1 MKTVKSVCPY
11 CGVGC
16 GLLIKVE
23 KGKIVGFQPDREHPV
38 SKGELCIKGAT
49 IDKIV
54 NSKERLRYPLIK
66 KNGKLVK
73 TTWENAIKTVAD
85 KFFEIK
91 MKYGS
96 NSMGVFSS
104 AKCTNEENY
113 LIQKFARICLGTNN
127 IDNCTRLC
135 HAPSLSAMN
144 EELHKGAMTNSYEDL
159 LEADCILIIGSN
171 PAVTQPIGFH
181 RILECQKHGGKI
193 ITVDIRRSETA
204 EKSDMFV
211 QINPGTDVFFA
222 AALLKIIIAEGK
234 EDSFFICENVSEY
247 GEMKKY
253 LEKYPLEVM
262 AKTCGVSETVLKKV
276 ALIYANAKSVA
287 IIIGMGVTQQP
298 FGVEGVLAIAN
309 LALLTGN
316 IGKPGSGINPL
327 RGCNNVQGSCDMGCL
342 PDFYPGYAAL
352 TEATVKKF
360 EKVWDAELPMERGFT
375 ETEMIEAIGEKILG
389 MYIIGENPMMSHPNL
404 NETEKGLKDLEF
416 LVVQD
421 MFLTETAE
429 IADVVLP
436 AASFAEKTG
445 TVTNTER
452 RVQMINAALKPEGCK
467 TDFEIVNL
475 VARQMGFKKQ
485 FPYKKPEDVFA
496 EIRSSVP
503 QYFGM
508 TYSRLAKRSI
518 QWPCNRENPNGTK
531 IIFSDSKKKD
541 FVFYPVV
548 LKYVHEEQNYPLALV
563 SHRSLEH
570 YNTGTFSKKV
580 DTLNKIKPE
589 NLLEINKIDAAKLN
603 INDNET
609 VKVVSGFGEIQIK
622 AKISERVP
630 AGVVSAENHFCESRL
645 NRLTSSVID
654 PVSKTPAYKN
664 CRVRVEKIIESISG
678 QSPS

>member
-1 MKTVKSVCPY
+1 MKLVKSVCPY

-16 GLLIKVE
+16 SLFLKVE
-23 KGKIVGFQPDREHPV
+23 KNKVTGVQPDKEHPV

-49 IDKIV
+49 VDKVI

-66 KNGKLVK
+66 KNGKFVK

-85 KFFEIK
+85 KLFEIK
-91 MKYGS
+91 MRYGQ
-96 NSMGVFSS
+96 NSLGVFSS

-113 LIQKFARICLGTNN
+113 LIQKFARIALGTNN

-135 HAPSLSAMN
+135 HAPSFSAMN
-144 EELHKGAMTNSYEDL
+144 EELHRGAMTNSYEDL
-159 LEADCILIIGSN
+159 PEADCILIIGSN
-171 PAVTQPIGFH
+171 PAATQPIGFH
-181 RILECQKHGGKI
+181 RLLECQKHGGKI
-193 ITVDIRRSETA
+193 ITVDVRITETA
-204 EKSDMFV
+204 EKSDMFI

-234 EDSFFICENVSEY
+234 ENSLFICENVSGY

-262 AKTCGVSETVLKKV
+262 VKTCGVSESVIKKI
-276 ALIYANAKSVA
+276 ALAYASAKSSA
-287 IIIGMGVTQQP
+287 IINGMGVTQQP

-352 TEATVKKF
+352 TENTVKRF
-360 EKVWDAELPMERGFT
+360 ERFWNAELPVEKGMA

-404 NETEKGLKDLEF
+404 NETEENLKDLEF

-421 MFLTETAE
+421 MFLTETARM
-429 IADVVLP
+429 ADVVLP
-436 AASFAEKTG
+436 ASSLAEKTG

-452 RVQMINAALKPEGCK
+452 RVQMVNQALKPDGCK

-475 VARQMGFKKQ
+475 IAREMGFKKQ
-485 FPYKKPEDVFA
+485 FAYKKPDDIFS
-496 EIRSSVP
+496 EIRNSVP
-503 QYFGM
+503 QYSGI
-508 TYSRLAKRSI
+508 TYSRLAKRSM
-518 QWPCNRENPNGTK
+518 QWPCNREKPNGTR
-531 IIFSDSKKKD
+531 IIFSEKKD
-541 FVFYPVV
+541 FVFYPVM
-548 LKYVHEEQNYPLALV
+548 LKYVRDNPAYTLALI
-563 SHRSLEH
+563 SHRALEQ
-570 YNTGTFSKKV
+570 YNTGTFSRKV
-580 DTLNKIKPE
+580 DTLNKANPE
-589 NLLEINKIDAAKLN
+589 NYLEISREDAARLGISDGEN
-603 INDNET
+603 I
-609 VKVVSGFGEIQIK
+609 KVISEFGEIRIK
-622 AKISERVP
+622 ARISDRVSS
-630 AGVVSAENHFCESRL
+630 GVVVAENHFCESRL

-654 PVSKTPAYKN
+654 PVSKTPAYKD
-664 CRVRVEKIIESISG
+664 CRVRIEKIANTSD
-678 QSPS
+678 Q

>member
-1 MKTVKSVCPY
+1 MKLVKSVCPY

-16 GLLIKVE
+16 SLFLKID
-23 KGKIVGFQPDREHPV
+23 KGKIAGVQPDREHPV

-49 IDKIV
+49 VDKVV
-54 NSKERLRYPLIK
+54 NSKKRLRYPLIK

-73 TTWENAIKTVAD
+73 TTWEKAIKTVAD

-91 MKYGS
+91 MKYGQ
-96 NSMGVFSS
+96 NSLGVFSS

-144 EELHKGAMTNSYEDL
+144 EELHRGAMTNSYEDL
-159 LEADCILIIGSN
+159 PEAECILIIGSN

-181 RILECQKHGGKI
+181 RLLECQRRGGRI
-193 ITVDIRRSETA
+193 ITVDVRKTETA
-204 EKSDMFV
+204 EKSNLFV

-222 AALLKIIIAEGK
+222 AALLKILIAEGK
-234 EDSFFICENVSEY
+234 ENSLFICENVSGY

-253 LEKYPLEVM
+253 LEKYPLEIM
-262 AKTCGVSETVLKKV
+262 TKTVGVSETLIKNV
-276 ALIYANAKSVA
+276 ALIYASAKSSA
-287 IIIGMGVTQQP
+287 IINGMGVTQQP
-298 FGVEGVLAIAN
+298 FGVESVLALAN

-342 PDFYPGYAAL
+342 PDFYPGYAPLA
-352 TEATVKKF
+352 ENTVKRF
-360 EKVWDAELPMERGFT
+360 ERFWNAELPVEKGMA

-404 NETEKGLKDLEF
+404 NEAENNLKDLEF

-421 MFLTETAE
+421 MFLTETARM
-429 IADVVLP
+429 ADVVLP

-452 RVQMINAALKPEGCK
+452 RVQIINQALKPEGCK

-475 VARQMGFKKQ
+475 IAKDMGFKKQ
-485 FPYKKPEDVFA
+485 FACRKPEDVFS
-496 EIRSSVP
+496 EIRNSVP
-503 QYFGM
+503 QYSGL
-508 TYSRLAKRSI
+508 TYSRLAKRSM
-518 QWPCNRENPNGTK
+518 QWPCNKENPEGTK
-531 IIFSDSKKKD
+531 IIFSDGKKNN

-548 LKYVHEEQNYPLALV
+548 LKYARENAEYPLALI
-563 SHRSLEH
+563 SHRSLEQ
-570 YNTGTFSKKV
+570 YNTGTFSRKV
-580 DTLNKIKPE
+580 EALNKIRPE
-589 NLLEINKIDAAKLN
+589 NFLEISRNDADRFNVA
-603 INDNET
+603 DNEI
-609 VKVVSGFGEIQIK
+609 VKVVSEFGEIRIR
-622 AKISERVP
+622 AKISDRVS
-630 AGVVSAENHFCESRL
+630 AGVVAAENHFCESRL
-645 NRLTSSVID
+645 NRLTSSVTD
-654 PVSKTPAYKN
+654 PVSKT
-664 CRVRVEKIIESISG
+664 
-678 QSPS
+678 

>member
-1 MKTVKSVCPY
+1 MKLVKSVCPY

-16 GLLIKVE
+16 SIFLKVE
-23 KGKIVGFQPDREHPV
+23 KNKVTGIHPDKDHPV

-49 IDKIV
+49 VDKVV

-66 KNGKLVK
+66 KNGKFVK
-73 TTWENAIKTVAD
+73 TTWENAIKIAAD

-96 NSMGVFSS
+96 NSIGVFSS

-144 EELHKGAMTNSYEDL
+144 EELHRGAMTNSYEDL
-159 LEADCILIIGSN
+159 PEADCVLIIGSN

-193 ITVDIRRSETA
+193 ITVDVRKTETS

-211 QINPGTDVFFA
+211 QIKPGTDVFFA
-222 AALLKIIIAEGK
+222 ASLLKIIIAEGK

-262 AKTCGVSETVLKKV
+262 AKTCGVSETVLKKI
-276 ALIYANAKSVA
+276 ALTYAGARSAA
-287 IIIGMGVTQQP
+287 IIFGMGVTQQP
-298 FGVEGVLAIAN
+298 FGVEGALAITN
-309 LALLTGN
+309 LAMLTGN

-352 TEATVKKF
+352 TESTVKKF
-360 EKVWDAELPMERGFT
+360 EKAWDAELPVEKGFT
-375 ETEMIEAIGEKILG
+375 ETEIIESIGEKILG

-404 NETEKGLKDLEF
+404 NVVEKNLNDLEF

-421 MFLTETAE
+421 IFLTETAQM
-429 IADVVLP
+429 ADVVLP
-436 AASFAEKTG
+436 AVSFAEKTG

-452 RVQMINAALKPEGCK
+452 RVQMVNAALKPEGCK

-475 VARQMGFKKQ
+475 IAKQMGFKKQ
-485 FPYKKPEDVFA
+485 FSYKKPEDVFA
-496 EIRSSVP
+496 EIRNCVP
-503 QYFGM
+503 QYSGI
-508 TYSRLAKRSI
+508 TYSRLAKRSM
-518 QWPCNRENPNGTK
+518 QWPCNKENPEGTK
-531 IIFSDSKKKD
+531 IIFADNKKKD

-548 LKYVHEEQNYPLALV
+548 LKYVHEEQNYPLALI

-570 YNTGTFSKKV
+570 YNTGTFSRKV
-580 DTLNKIKPE
+580 GVLNKIKPE
-589 NLLEINKIDAAKLN
+589 NYLEISKEDAARFGVS
-603 INDNET
+603 DNET
-609 VKVVSGFGEIQIK
+609 VKIVSVFGEIQIK

-630 AGVVSAENHFCESRL
+630 AGVVSAENHFCESQL

-654 PVSKTPAYKN
+654 PVSKTPAYKD
-664 CRVRVEKIIESISG
+664 CRVRIEKITSSSTQE
-678 QSPS
+678 